1 MLNRIKTKQGTLIF
15 PTMVRDEIV
24 SYEVIEVEVDTESLV
39 SGNLVATIDS
49 IEYADSLNGETFTAE
64 VRNNLK
70 FTSQV
75 KDGKVDFDF
84 ELAEQEKRWFETS
97 PTKLTMI
104 ESSAILNATDYASV
118 SSFPS
123 LTFLLN
129 KKG

>member
-84 ELAEQEKRWFETS
+84 ELTEQEKRWFETS

-123 LTFLLN
+123 LTFLLT
-129 KKG
+129 KKS

>member
-24 SYEVIEVEVDTESLV
+24 SYEAIEVEVDTESLV

-84 ELAEQEKRWFETS
+84 ELTEQEKRWFETS

-123 LTFLLN
+123 LTFLLT

>member
-1 MLNRIKTKQGTLIF
+1 MLNRIKTKQGTLVF
-15 PTMVRDEIV
+15 PTMLRDEII
-24 SYEVIEVEVDTESLV
+24 SYEAIEVEVDTESLV
-39 SGNLVATIDS
+39 SGNLVATVDS

-84 ELAEQEKRWFETS
+84 ELTGQEKRWFETS

-104 ESSAILNATDYASV
+104 KSSAILNATDYASV

-123 LTFLLN
+123 LTFLLT